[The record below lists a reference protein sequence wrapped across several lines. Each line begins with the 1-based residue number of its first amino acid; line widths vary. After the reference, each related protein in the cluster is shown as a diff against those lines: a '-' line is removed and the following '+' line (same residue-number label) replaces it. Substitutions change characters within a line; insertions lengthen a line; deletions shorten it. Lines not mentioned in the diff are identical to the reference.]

1 MSANILFIN
10 EALLKSRTAMSDAVD
25 GKQIKPAIKVA
36 QDMYVQPALGS
47 TLYLRLQAGVEGDNL
62 NNNEKLLLNTYV
74 TDSLVWYTMSELVM
88 SLGYQFFS
96 KGVLQKTAEE
106 SNTPSRADLE
116 LIANEYKRK
125 GEFYKTRLI
134 QYLKEN
140 YTLYYQYLNTGSGLD
155 VIFPETKA
163 YTSPIYLGGQ
173 VIKTDSR
180 GMNNSGRDATDF
192 IEVVPAE
199 GVSSFAVPQIS
210 GKVVLVATRSG
221 LTKGITINVTTNT
234 AYLQIVGGTVS
245 LPTGDVTLSNELFT
259 FLYR

>member
-1 MSANILFIN
+1 MSANTLFIG
-10 EALLKSRTAMSDAVD
+10 EALLKSRTAISDAVD
-25 GKQIKPAIKVA
+25 GKQIKPAIKLA

-74 TDSLVWYTMSELVM
+74 SDCLVWYTMSELVM
-88 SLGYQFFS
+88 MLGYQFFS

-116 LIANEYKRK
+116 LISNEYKRK
-125 GEFYKTRLI
+125 AEFYKTRLI

-155 VIFPETKA
+155 VIFPENKA
-163 YTSPIYLGGQ
+163 YTCPIYLGGSTVQ
-173 VIKTDSR
+173 TESR
-180 GMNNSGRDATDF
+180 GLNNSGRDGTDF
-192 IEVVPAE
+192 IEVVPDA
-199 GVSSFAVPQIS
+199 GVSSFSVPQIS
-210 GKVVLVATRSG
+210 GKIVLIATRSG
-221 LTKGITINVTTNT
+221 LVKGVTVSTNTDT
-234 AYLQIVGGTVS
+234 AYLQIVGSTVT
-245 LPTGDVTLSNELFT
+245 LPTGDVTLANELFT